1 MSRDNIIKIIDILE
15 YQYHRGGVEA
25 AEAEE
30 IIMLLL
36 GKEHG
41 QELIRLWNNLINNQ

>member
-1 MSRDNIIKIIDILE
+1 MSKQELAKIIDILE
-15 YQYHRGGVEA
+15 YQFQRGGVEA
-25 AEAEE
+25 AEAEQ

-41 QELIRLWNNLINNQ
+41 QELIRLWNNLINSQ

>member
-1 MSRDNIIKIIDILE
+1 MTRDNIAKIIDILE
-15 YQYHRGGVEA
+15 YQYWRGGVQA

-36 GKEHG
+36 GQEHG